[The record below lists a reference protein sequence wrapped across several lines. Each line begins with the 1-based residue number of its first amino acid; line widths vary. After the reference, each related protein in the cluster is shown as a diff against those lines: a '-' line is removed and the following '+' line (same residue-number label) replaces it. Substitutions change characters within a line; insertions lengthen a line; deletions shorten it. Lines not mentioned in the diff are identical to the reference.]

1 MNMER
6 TGGSVIRPPE
16 SAGWQSAERF
26 FLDTARLAGY
36 EEVRFPAG
44 EKPDFAGFEP
54 AKYSYVLP
62 SKGMG
67 AAAVGVGSPAAAAEL
82 AAIAGDFLGFLGLQA
97 VSLVISGPADQME
110 RMGAALTALQLDFA
124 HEEGEAFA
132 LRLTVGEQQVGQ
144 GGSLEPAGFWM
155 ELDTGM
161 VLKAVN
167 EQGASLP
174 KADPLMLFL
183 CPAGP
188 EGELAALSAAEELR
202 SEGFSA
208 EVDWSGCTPEEGLAK
223 ARQKGARFFSALD
236 GTEGG
241 TISILSL
248 EDGTCTPVPLG
259 DGLTRFF
266 YDSELSELSGA
277 LDGIPFS
284 LDI

>member
-1 MNMER
+1 MER

-67 AAAVGVGSPAAAAEL
+67 AAIGVGSPAAAAEL

>member
-1 MNMER
+1 
-6 TGGSVIRPPE
+6 
-16 SAGWQSAERF
+16 
-26 FLDTARLAGY
+26 
-36 EEVRFPAG
+36 
-44 EKPDFAGFEP
+44 
-54 AKYSYVLP
+54 
-62 SKGMG
+62 
-67 AAAVGVGSPAAAAEL
+67 
-82 AAIAGDFLGFLGLQA
+82 
-97 VSLVISGPADQME
+97 ME

>member
-1 MNMER
+1 MER

-62 SKGMG
+62 SHRMG
-67 AAAVGVGSPAAAAEL
+67 AAAVGASSPAAAAEL
-82 AAIAGDFLGFLGLQA
+82 AAMAGNFLGFLGLQA
-97 VSLVISGPADQME
+97 VSLVISGPADQIE

-132 LRLTVGEQQVGQ
+132 LRLTVGERQVGK

-236 GTEGG
+236 GTEDG

-248 EDGTCTPVPLG
+248 EDGTSASVALG

>member
-1 MNMER
+1 MER

-67 AAAVGVGSPAAAAEL
+67 AAIGVGSPAAAAEL
-82 AAIAGDFLGFLGLQA
+82 AAMAGNFLGFLGLQA

-110 RMGAALTALQLDFA
+110 RMGAALTALQLDFT
-124 HEEGEAFA
+124 HEEGAAFA
-132 LRLTVGEQQVGQ
+132 FRLAIGEQQVGQ

>member
-1 MNMER
+1 MER

-82 AAIAGDFLGFLGLQA
+82 AAMAGNFLGFLGLQA

-132 LRLTVGEQQVGQ
+132 LRLAIGEQQVGQ

>member
-1 MNMER
+1 MER

-236 GTEGG
+236 GTEDG

-248 EDGTCTPVPLG
+248 EDGTSASVALG

>member
-1 MNMER
+1 MER

-44 EKPDFAGFEP
+44 EKPDFKGLYP

-82 AAIAGDFLGFLGLQA
+82 AAMAGNFLGFLGLQA

-132 LRLTVGEQQVGQ
+132 LRLTVGERQVGK

-236 GTEGG
+236 GTEDGK
-241 TISILSL
+241 ISILSL

>member
-67 AAAVGVGSPAAAAEL
+67 AAIGVGSPAAAGEL
-82 AAIAGDFLGFLGLQA
+82 AAMAGNFLGFLGLQA

-110 RMGAALTALQLDFA
+110 RMGAALTALQLDFT
-124 HEEGEAFA
+124 HEEGAAFA
-132 LRLTVGEQQVGQ
+132 FRLAIGEQQVGQ